1 MAATKILLDT
11 GPLVAY
17 FNRTDQH
24 HDWAVEC
31 WSALFDPLWT
41 CEAVLSET
49 IFILQSEGAG
59 PEPVL
64 RMLER
69 GILRVDFVM
78 NEHRADIVRLLRKY
92 ANQPMSVADA
102 CLVRMA
108 ELADPCQ
115 VFTTDKDFFVYRRKG
130 RHVIPLLSPFNR

>member
-24 HDWAVEC
+24 HDWAVGC

-92 ANQPMSVADA
+92 ANKRGFRHQQSV
-102 CLVRMA
+102 
-108 ELADPCQ
+108 
-115 VFTTDKDFFVYRRKG
+115 
-130 RHVIPLLSPFNR
+130 